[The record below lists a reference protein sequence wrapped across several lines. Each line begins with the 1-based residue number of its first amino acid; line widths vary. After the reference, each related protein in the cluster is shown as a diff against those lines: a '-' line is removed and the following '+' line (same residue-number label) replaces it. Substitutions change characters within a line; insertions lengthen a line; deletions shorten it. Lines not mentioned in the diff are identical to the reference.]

1 MADYVML
8 EDIFETTENMTVLRD
23 NSYNDDGTDTVA
35 GVDWFKFRETIM
47 SLYVPIVK
55 SLLVHMGIRT
65 ENIAVMPAISRTDSE
80 VQNNE

>member
-35 GVDWFKFRETIM
+35 GVDCLSSGKQRLPIFM
-47 SLYVPIVK
+47 S
-55 SLLVHMGIRT
+55 
-65 ENIAVMPAISRTDSE
+65 AVIHGLA
-80 VQNNE
+80 